1 MTSLFRQISDHVL
14 ENAEPEKSVISQNH
28 KPPDGGKLGPF
39 LESQA
44 QRLRH
49 IKVLKKPVSCSYHI
63 AYINN

>member
-14 ENAEPEKSVISQNH
+14 ENGISQNH